1 MNDSLI
7 ADMKHDLD
15 RYENQGLRLF
25 QRDGKVTTDITLQEI
40 ERIKGFLELVA
51 LAVGAIGS

>member
-1 MNDSLI
+1 MMNDSLI

-15 RYENQGLRLF
+15 RHENHGLRLF
-25 QRDGKVTTDITLQEI
+25 QRVGQVTTDITGPEI

-51 LAVGAIGS
+51 LSDAE